1 MKVIIVGGVAGGASA
16 AARLRRN
23 NENAEIILIE
33 RGEFISYANC
43 GLPYYIG
50 GTIVDKE
57 ALTLQTPES
66 FNARFNI
73 DIRVLSE
80 ATKIDPDNKKIT
92 ILDKKTG
99 KSYEES
105 YDKLVLSPGAE
116 PITPKID
123 GIDNDRVFTLRTIPD
138 TYRIKEYID
147 SKSPKSAVIV
157 GGGYIGIEMAENL
170 HDAGLDVTIVE
181 LADHVIGAID
191 YDMAC
196 EVHNHIR
203 KKGAKLILND
213 AVNAVEDGDSLTV
226 KLNES
231 SIETDIVILAVGV
244 RPDTDFAKSAG
255 IEVNDRGSIIV
266 NERMQTSIPDIYAAG
281 DAIEVMEF
289 VTKTKSFIPLA
300 GPANKQGRII
310 ADHICGM
317 DRKYTGT
324 QGTSILKCFDL
335 TVACTG
341 INERA
346 AKAHGIDYE
355 KSFTYSAS
363 HASYYP
369 NATDMSIK
377 LLFEKGSGKIL
388 GAQIVGRD
396 GVDKR
401 CDVIATAIR
410 ANMTVFDLTE
420 LELSY
425 APPYSSAKDP
435 VNMAGYVAENILNN
449 RVKIFHWHDVNSI
462 DSSKGTLLDVRT
474 PGEYEYGTIAG
485 YESIELDEL
494 RRNLDKLD
502 KSKPVYITCQIGL
515 RGYIACRILTQSGFE
530 CYNLSGGYRLYNEIY
545 NGDEEKILEVNME
558 TQR

>member
-80 ATKIDPDNKKIT
+80 ATEIDSDNKKIT
-92 ILDKKTG
+92 ILDKRTG
-99 KSYEES
+99 ESYEES

-147 SKSPKSAVIV
+147 SKSVKSAVIV

-203 KKGAKLILND
+203 EKGAKLILKD
-213 AVNAVEDGDSLTV
+213 AVKAIEDGDSLTV
-226 KLNES
+226 KLNKS
-231 SIETDIVILAVGV
+231 SIETDMVILAVGV

-266 NERMQTSIPDIYAAG
+266 NERMQTNISDIYAAG

-310 ADHICGM
+310 ADQICGM
-317 DRKYTGT
+317 DSKYTGT

-396 GVDKR
+396 GADKR

-435 VNMAGYVAENILNN
+435 VNMAGYVAENILII
-449 RVKIFHWHDVNSI
+449 V
-462 DSSKGTLLDVRT
+462 
-474 PGEYEYGTIAG
+474 
-485 YESIELDEL
+485 
-494 RRNLDKLD
+494 
-502 KSKPVYITCQIGL
+502 
-515 RGYIACRILTQSGFE
+515 
-530 CYNLSGGYRLYNEIY
+530 
-545 NGDEEKILEVNME
+545 
-558 TQR
+558 

>member
-80 ATKIDPDNKKIT
+80 ATEIDSDNKKIT
-92 ILDKKTG
+92 ILDKRTG
-99 KSYEES
+99 ESYEES

-147 SKSPKSAVIV
+147 SKSVKSAVIV

-203 KKGAKLILND
+203 EKGAKLILKD
-213 AVNAVEDGDSLTV
+213 AVKAIEDGDSLTV
-226 KLNES
+226 KLNKS
-231 SIETDIVILAVGV
+231 SIETDMVILAVGV

-266 NERMQTSIPDIYAAG
+266 NERMQTNIPDIYAAG

-310 ADHICGM
+310 ADQICGM
-317 DRKYTGT
+317 DSKYTGT

-396 GVDKR
+396 GADKR

-449 RVKIFHWHDVNSI
+449 RVKVFHWHDVNNI
-462 DSSKGTLLDVRT
+462 DSTKGTLLDVRT
-474 PGEYEYGTIAG
+474 SDEYEYGTIAG
-485 YESIELDEL
+485 YKSIELDEL

-515 RGYIACRILTQSGFE
+515 RGYLACRILTQSGFE

-545 NGDEEKILEVNME
+545 NGDEKKILEVNTE

>member
-502 KSKPVYITCQIGL
+502 QSRPVYITCQIGL

>member
-502 KSKPVYITCQIGL
+502 KSKPVYITCQLGL

>member
-502 KSKPVYITCQIGL
+502 KSRPVYITCQIGL

-530 CYNLSGGYRLYNEIY
+530 CYNLPGGYRLYNEIY

>member
-1 MKVIIVGGVAGGASA
+1 MKVIIIGGVAGGAST

-23 NENAEIILIE
+23 NEEAEIILLE

-50 GTIVDKE
+50 GTIVDKD

-80 ATKIDPDNKKIT
+80 AVKIDSDNKLVT

-138 TYRIKEYID
+138 TYRIKDYID

-157 GGGYIGIEMAENL
+157 GAGYIGIEMAENL

-203 KKGAKLILND
+203 EKGAKLILND
-213 AVNAVEDGDSLTV
+213 AVNAIEDGDLLTV
-226 KLNES
+226 KLNKS
-231 SIETDIVILAVGV
+231 SIETDFVILAVGV
-244 RPDTDFAKSAG
+244 RPDTDIAKSAG

-266 NERMQTSIPDIYAAG
+266 NERMQTNVPDIYAAG

-310 ADHICGM
+310 ADHICGI
-317 DRKYTGT
+317 DSKYTGT

-341 INERA
+341 INERM
-346 AKAHGIDYE
+346 AKSHGIDYE

-377 LLFEKGSGKIL
+377 LLFEKSDGRIL
-388 GAQIVGRD
+388 GAQIVGKD

-449 RVKIFHWHDVNSI
+449 HVKVFHWHDVNNINQSM
-462 DSSKGTLLDVRT
+462 GTLLDVRT
-474 PGEYEYGTIAG
+474 PLEYDHGTIAG

-502 KSKPVYITCQIGL
+502 KSKPVYVTCRIGL
-515 RGYIACRILTQSGFE
+515 RGYIACRILMQNGFD

-545 NGDEEKILEVNME
+545 SGDEDNVVDVNTE
-558 TQR
+558 TQN

>member
-80 ATKIDPDNKKIT
+80 ATEIDSDNKKIT
-92 ILDKKTG
+92 ILDKRTG
-99 KSYEES
+99 ESYEES

-147 SKSPKSAVIV
+147 SKSVKSAVIV

-203 KKGAKLILND
+203 EKGAKLILKD
-213 AVNAVEDGDSLTV
+213 AVKAIEDGDSLTV
-226 KLNES
+226 KLNKS
-231 SIETDIVILAVGV
+231 SIETDMVILAVGV

-266 NERMQTSIPDIYAAG
+266 NERMQTNIPDIYAAG

-310 ADHICGM
+310 ADQICGM
-317 DRKYTGT
+317 DSKYTGT

-396 GVDKR
+396 GADKR

-449 RVKIFHWHDVNSI
+449 RVKVFHWHDVNNI
-462 DSSKGTLLDVRT
+462 DSTKGTLLDVRT
-474 PGEYEYGTIAG
+474 SDEYEYGTIAG
-485 YESIELDEL
+485 YKSIELDEL

-515 RGYIACRILTQSGFE
+515 RGYLACRILMQNGFD

-545 NGDEEKILEVNME
+545 SGDEDNVVDVNTE

>member
-80 ATKIDPDNKKIT
+80 ATEIDSDNKKIT
-92 ILDKKTG
+92 ILDKRTG
-99 KSYEES
+99 ESYEES

-147 SKSPKSAVIV
+147 SKSVKSAVIV

-203 KKGAKLILND
+203 EKGAKLILKD
-213 AVNAVEDGDSLTV
+213 AVKAIEDGDSLTV
-226 KLNES
+226 KLNKS
-231 SIETDIVILAVGV
+231 SIETDMVILAVGV

-266 NERMQTSIPDIYAAG
+266 NERMQTNIPDIYAAG

-310 ADHICGM
+310 ADQICGM
-317 DRKYTGT
+317 DSKYTGT
-324 QGTSILKCFDL
+324 QGTSILKCFDI

-396 GVDKR
+396 GADKR

-449 RVKIFHWHDVNSI
+449 RVKVFHWHDVNNI
-462 DSSKGTLLDVRT
+462 DSTKSTLLDVRT
-474 PGEYEYGTIAG
+474 SDEYEYGTIAG
-485 YESIELDEL
+485 YKSIELDEL

-515 RGYIACRILTQSGFE
+515 RGYLACRILTQSGFE

-545 NGDEEKILEVNME
+545 NGDEKKILEVNTE

>member
-80 ATKIDPDNKKIT
+80 ATEIDSDNKKIT
-92 ILDKKTG
+92 ILDKRTG
-99 KSYEES
+99 ESYEES

-147 SKSPKSAVIV
+147 SKSVKSAVIV

-203 KKGAKLILND
+203 EKGAKLILKD
-213 AVNAVEDGDSLTV
+213 AVKAIEDGDSLTV
-226 KLNES
+226 KLNKS
-231 SIETDIVILAVGV
+231 SIETDMVILAVGV

-266 NERMQTSIPDIYAAG
+266 NERMQTNIPDIYAAG

-310 ADHICGM
+310 ADQICGM
-317 DRKYTGT
+317 DSKYTGT

-396 GVDKR
+396 GADKR

-449 RVKIFHWHDVNSI
+449 RVKVFHWHDVNNI
-462 DSSKGTLLDVRT
+462 DSTKGTLLDVRT
-474 PGEYEYGTIAG
+474 SDEYEYGTIAG
-485 YESIELDEL
+485 YKSIELDEL

-515 RGYIACRILTQSGFE
+515 RGYLACRILMQNGFD

-545 NGDEEKILEVNME
+545 NGDEKKILEVNTE

>member
-317 DRKYTGT
+317 DSKYTGT

-355 KSFTYSAS
+355 KSFTYSSS

-502 KSKPVYITCQIGL
+502 KSRPVYITCQIGL

>member
-23 NENAEIILIE
+23 DENAEIILIE

-50 GTIVDKE
+50 GTIADKE
-57 ALTLQTPES
+57 SLTLQTPES

-80 ATKIDPDNKKIT
+80 ATKIDNDNKKIT

-99 KSYEES
+99 ESYEES

-123 GIDNDRVFTLRTIPD
+123 GIDNDKVFTLRTIPD

-147 SKSPKSAVIV
+147 SKAPKSAVIV

-203 KKGAKLILND
+203 EKGAKLILND
-213 AVNAVEDGDSLTV
+213 AVKAIEDGDPLTV
-226 KLNES
+226 KLGKS

-244 RPDTDFAKSAG
+244 RPDTDFVKSAG

-266 NERMQTSIPDIYAAG
+266 NEHMQTNIADIYAAG
-281 DAIEVMEF
+281 DAIEIMEF
-289 VTKTKSFIPLA
+289 VTKTKSYIPLA

-310 ADHICGM
+310 ADHICGI
-317 DRKYTGT
+317 DSKYTGT

-377 LLFEKGSGKIL
+377 LLFDKGDGRIL

-449 RVKIFHWHDVNSI
+449 RVKVFHWHDVNSI
-462 DSSKGTLLDVRT
+462 DSSMGTLLDVRT
-474 PGEYEYGTIAG
+474 SGEYDYGTIPG

-494 RRNLDKLD
+494 RRSLDKLD

-515 RGYIACRILTQSGFE
+515 RGYVACRILTQNGFD

-545 NGDEEKILEVNME
+545 NGDEENALEVNTE

>member
-1 MKVIIVGGVAGGASA
+1 MKVIIIGGVAGGASA

-23 NENAEIILIE
+23 NEDAEIIVLE

-50 GTIVDKE
+50 GTIKNKE
-57 ALTLQTPES
+57 DLTLQTPES

-73 DIRVLSE
+73 DIRVQSE

-105 YDKLVLSPGAE
+105 YDKLMLSPGAE
-116 PITPKID
+116 PIIPKID
-123 GIDNDRVFTLRTIPD
+123 GIDNDKVFTLRTIPD

-147 SKSPKSAVIV
+147 RKAPRSAVVV

-170 HDAGLDVTIVE
+170 HDAGVDVTIVE
-181 LADHVIGAID
+181 LADHIIGAID

-203 KKGAKLILND
+203 DKGAKLILND
-213 AVNAVEDGDSLTV
+213 AVKAVEDGDPLTV
-226 KLNES
+226 RLTDS
-231 SIETDIVILAVGV
+231 SIEADMVILAVGV
-244 RPDTDFAKSAG
+244 RPDTDFVKSAG

-266 NERMQTSIPDIYAAG
+266 NERMQTNIPDIYAAG
-281 DAIEVMEF
+281 DAVEVMEY
-289 VTKTKSFIPLA
+289 VTKTKAFIPLA

-310 ADHICGM
+310 ADQICGI
-317 DRKYTGT
+317 DSTYKGT

-341 INERA
+341 INERM
-346 AKAHGIDYE
+346 AKSQGIDYE

-377 LLFEKGSGKIL
+377 LLFDKSDGRIL

-410 ANMTVFDLTE
+410 ANMTVYDLTE

-435 VNMAGYVAENILNN
+435 VNMAGYVAENILDN
-449 RVKIFHWHDVNSI
+449 RVKVYHWHDVNSI
-462 DSSKGTLLDVRT
+462 DASMGTLLDVRT
-474 PGEYEYGTIAG
+474 SEEYDYGTIEG
-485 YESIELDEL
+485 YESIDLDEL
-494 RRNLDKLD
+494 RRSIDKLD
-502 KSKPVYITCQIGL
+502 KSRPVYVTCQIGL
-515 RGYIACRILTQSGFE
+515 RGYIACRMLTQHGFE
-530 CYNLSGGYRLYNEIY
+530 CYNLSGGYRLYHEIY
-545 NGDEEKILEVNME
+545 HGDEDRILEVNIE